1 MVGLI
6 TIEQLPDSDAVYIM
20 RGCAKYGDPY
30 DLVCTAVVVG
40 GVAEVKGMVGVLDRD
55 RFRSMVDC
63 LKNKGCAKV
72 IFERYRKNG
81 TVTSHEILL

>member
-1 MVGLI
+1 VAGLI

-40 GVAEVKGMVGVLDRD
+40 GVAEVKGMMGVLDKD
-55 RFRSMVDC
+55 RLRGVRDC
-63 LKNKGCAKV
+63 LKDKGCSKV
-72 IFERYRKNG
+72 IFERYRKNR

>member
-1 MVGLI
+1 MDGLI
-6 TIEQLPDSDAVYIM
+6 TIEQLPDNDAVYIM

-55 RFRSMVDC
+55 RLRGVRDC
-63 LKNKGCAKV
+63 LKDKGCTKV

>member
-1 MVGLI
+1 MAGLI
-6 TIEQLPDSDAVYIM
+6 TIERLPDSDAVYIM

-30 DLVCTAVVVG
+30 DLVCTAVVIG
-40 GVAEVKGMVGVLDRD
+40 NVAEVKGMMGVLDRD
-55 RFRSMVDC
+55 RLRGVLDC
-63 LKNKGCAKV
+63 LKDKGCTKV

>member
-1 MVGLI
+1 MI

-55 RFRSMVDC
+55 RFLGMIDC
-63 LKNKGCAKV
+63 LKDKGCTKV